1 MLLATIIGLV
11 VCFGVARIDGESSLS
26 KFGDGDLAIYAKV
39 CRNYQVGDAVM
50 LKDGRV
56 ERIEA
61 SLKGGAL
68 WKVAEDSDGDGDNDD
83 KKTDVVSDNQIEGR
97 IIGKIQ
103 TKNF

>member
-11 VCFGVARIDGESSLS
+11 VCFGVARIDGGSSLS
-26 KFGDGDLAIYAKV
+26 QFGDGDLAIYAKV

-68 WKVAEDSDGDGDNDD
+68 WKVAENSDGDNDD